1 MSQTVL
7 AEMETNMANS
17 TFSGPVRSENGHK
30 VVSKNTSTGAF
41 TEHAT
46 LNTATGAVSSGTT
59 GSLLLNASSTN
70 TATLQTYQAT
80 ITVAN
85 GATTGKEASIAM
97 PANFIPMCVM
107 VNVTTASTNNV
118 NLVDI
123 GDDGDTDS
131 YVDGIAVAVNSTG
144 FKGVF
149 GCNGVRG
156 ITGLTGATSTA
167 DEVEVVVSGDPGSAT
182 VLRLT
187 FVGVT
192 GA

>member
-1 MSQTVL
+1 MS
-7 AEMETNMANS
+7 NS

-30 VVSKNTSTGAF
+30 VITKNSSTGAI

-59 GSLLLNASSTN
+59 GSLLLNASATN

-80 ITVAN
+80 ITVAD
-85 GATTGKEASIAM
+85 GATTGKEASIGM
-97 PANFIPMCVM
+97 PANFIPMCAM
-107 VNVTTASTNNV
+107 INVTTASTNNV
-118 NLVDI
+118 NIQDI

-131 YVDGIAVAVNSTG
+131 YVDGLAIAVNSTG
-144 FKGVF
+144 LKGVF

-167 DEVEVVVSGDPGSAT
+167 DEVEVVLSGDPGSDT
-182 VLRLT
+182 VLRIT
-187 FVGVT
+187 FVGIT
-192 GA
+192 AA